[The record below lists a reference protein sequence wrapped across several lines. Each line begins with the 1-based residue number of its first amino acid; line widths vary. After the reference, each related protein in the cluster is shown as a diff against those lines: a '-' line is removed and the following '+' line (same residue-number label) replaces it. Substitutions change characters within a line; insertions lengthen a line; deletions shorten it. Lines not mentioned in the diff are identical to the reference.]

1 MMDAHQY
8 VKSKHVNKI
17 VLVEDIHFLLLMIN
31 AQRFVVME
39 SRLDQNNVTMAIQL
53 IMMVAPRHAKSNP
66 VVKIVAV
73 LVIIFLWSMGL
84 VLQFVEMDS
93 LLELSNV
100 MMKIQ

>member
-31 AQRFVVME
+31 AQLFVVME
-39 SRLDQNNVTMAIQL
+39 SKLDHNNVTMAIQS
-53 IMMVAPRHAKSNP
+53 IMMVAPRHAKYNP
-66 VVKIVAV
+66 AVRIVAV
-73 LVIIFLWSMGL
+73 LVIIFLWSM
-84 VLQFVEMDS
+84 VFALQFVEMDF

-100 MMKIQ
+100 MMEIQ